1 MGCVEACLDEDLAL
15 RLRDALGDHE
25 GTWRTG
31 EVIVRPGEAARRVSG
46 SGRRLGDAEG
56 RLQEWEDRGGD
67 EAFVEVTRGW
77 NLAVVKV

>member
-15 RLRDALGDHE
+15 GLQDALGDRE

-31 EVIVRPGEAARRVSG
+31 EVIVRPGEAARRVNG

-56 RLQEWEDRGGD
+56 
-67 EAFVEVTRGW
+67 
-77 NLAVVKV
+77 